1 MSYKRWLVL
10 SAALLLPLSLSAC
23 GTNASQGSTTTALAI
38 TSKPHVGGTLTIGMK
53 GDALTLDPML
63 TTDEY
68 SKPVES
74 LLYNSLVKLGPNQ
87 QVEPDLASQ
96 WQVSS
101 NGLVYTF
108 HLRSNVAFHQGGTM
122 TAADVVYSFH
132 RLMSP
137 QLASPWAS
145 FFQTVKTVQAL
156 NNTTV
161 QVTLSQPDAAFLP
174 VVASFFVVMNPTF
187 VEQHQGNLQRV
198 EDGTGP
204 YMLSQWIPNESIT
217 LVRNPHYFIHGEPY
231 FQKIVFQIIPST
243 TARIAALQSG
253 EIQFAEFSDPKHFS
267 QLETMADSHT
277 IVAQRYL
284 SSDYNMFGFNT
295 QWGPFRHQKVRLAF
309 SYAINREAILASA
322 GFNQGQVTGILT
334 PALSRWAIP
343 TSDYPSYTQNLAT
356 AKRLLKEAGYP
367 HGFSFNI
374 MAPPTLPMDEASA
387 VVIANELQAIGVTAH
402 VIPTEWGTYVNNWVK
417 RNFESFTGL
426 NSDWTDPDLAMYAA
440 LHTGGSTNAFQFS
453 NEQVNQLL
461 QEGQAT
467 QGFSQRYQIYS
478 QLQKL
483 VVQQSPMLFT
493 FAGYDLFGMS
503 PKVEGYVHVPGDPFA
518 TLAAA
523 WFAQSKS

>member
-1 MSYKRWLVL
+1 MTNKRWLVAA
-10 SAALLLPLSLSAC
+10 AALLLPLSLTAC
-23 GTNASQGSTTTALAI
+23 GSTSSATPGSTALAA
-38 TSKPHVGGTLTIGMK
+38 TSRPNIGGTLTIGIK
-53 GDALTLDPML
+53 GDALTMDPML

-68 SKPVES
+68 SKSVES
-74 LLYNSLVKLGPNQ
+74 LLYNSLVKLGPQQ
-87 QVEPDLASQ
+87 QVEPDLATTWS
-96 WQVSS
+96 VAP

-108 HLRSNVAFHQGGTM
+108 HLRPKVSFQQGSPM
-122 TAADVVYSFH
+122 TASDVVYSFH
-132 RLMSP
+132 RIMSP
-137 QLASPWAS
+137 QLASPWSS
-145 FFQTVKTVQAL
+145 FFGSVKNVQAL
-156 NNTTV
+156 NSSTV

-174 VVASFFVVMNPTF
+174 VVASFLVIMNPTF
-187 VEQHQGNLQRV
+187 VAQHNGDLQRV

-204 YMLSQWIPNESIT
+204 YMLQKWIPNESIT
-217 LVRNPHYFIHGEPY
+217 LVRNPHYFVPGEPR

-253 EIQFAEFSDPKHFS
+253 QIQFAEFSDPKHFA
-267 QLETMADSHT
+267 QLEAMASSHT
-277 IVAQRYL
+277 IVAKRYL

-309 SYAINREAILASA
+309 SYAINRSAILASA

-343 TSDYPSYTQNLAT
+343 TSDYPSYTQNI
-356 AKRLLKEAGYP
+356 AKAKLLLKEAGYP

-374 MAPPTLPMDEASA
+374 MSPPTLPMDEASA
-387 VVIANELQAIGVTAH
+387 VVIANQLQAIGVTAH
-402 VIPTEWGTYVNNWVK
+402 VVPTEWGTYVNNWVK

-453 NEQVNQLL
+453 NQQVDQLL

-467 QGFSQRYQIYS
+467 QNFAQRFQIYS

-483 VVQQSPMLFT
+483 VVEQSPMLFT

-503 PKVEGYVHVPGDPFA
+503 PTVKGYVHVAGDPFR
-518 TLAAA
+518 TLDAA
-523 WFAQSKS
+523 WYAKSHS